1 MHKRTI
7 HKEQVARWEA
17 AGCVAAA
24 AADDVSNTAEEPQL
38 ARGGGGLRGGLEH
51 SFFANRGGT
60 VRYHLSA
67 SMYSLRIFV
76 SFLFYN
82 T

>member
-17 AGCVAAA
+17 AGCVAA

-51 SFFANRGGT
+51 SFFLPIEEAQ
-60 VRYHLSA
+60 YDII
-67 SMYSLRIFV
+67 YLRLCI
-76 SFLFYN
+76 L
-82 T
+82 

>member
-17 AGCVAAA
+17 AGCVAA

-51 SFFANRGGT
+51 SFFCQ
-60 VRYHLSA
+60 
-67 SMYSLRIFV
+67 
-76 SFLFYN
+76 
-82 T
+82 